1 MNITIICA
9 IIGGLM
15 GYFYIKKKLEKKKQ
29 IISNISGIT
38 KKDSII

>member
-15 GYFYIKKKLEKKKQ
+15 GYFYIKKKLEKKT
-29 IISNISGIT
+29 NN
-38 KKDSII
+38 

>member
-15 GYFYIKKKLEKKKQ
+15 VYFYMKKKLEKKT
-29 IISNISGIT
+29 NN
-38 KKDSII
+38 

>member
-15 GYFYIKKKLEKKKQ
+15 GYFYMKKKLEKKT
-29 IISNISGIT
+29 NN
-38 KKDSII
+38 

>member
-15 GYFYIKKKLEKKKQ
+15 GYFYMNRKLEKKT
-29 IISNISGIT
+29 NN
-38 KKDSII
+38 

>member
-15 GYFYIKKKLEKKKQ
+15 GYFYMKKKLEKK
-29 IISNISGIT
+29 INN
-38 KKDSII
+38 

>member
-9 IIGGLM
+9 IIGWLM
-15 GYFYIKKKLEKKKQ
+15 GCFYMKKKIEKKQ
-29 IISNISGIT
+29 IISNIFGIT

>member
-9 IIGGLM
+9 IVGGLI
-15 GYFYIKKKLEKKKQ
+15 GYFYMKKKLEKKQ
-29 IISNISGIT
+29 IISNIFGIT

>member
-15 GYFYIKKKLEKKKQ
+15 RYFYMKKKLEKK
-29 IISNISGIT
+29 INN
-38 KKDSII
+38 